1 MTILHKRFEFRL
13 VESAAWLK
21 RAGPDQL
28 DRHLA
33 HRAAGIGRAPLGLA
47 EQRRKT
53 AAERLAFGIIH
64 RRYSS
69 PRISAARLT

>member
-13 VESAAWLK
+13 VEPAAWLK

-33 HRAAGIGRAPLGLA
+33 HRAAFAARARRALT

-53 AAERLAFGIIH
+53 AAERL
-64 RRYSS
+64 S
-69 PRISAARLT
+69 PRAVHAAPPASISSASFL